1 MQHPPSTSLADQLA
15 GLRHSCALL
24 PPAYAVLMALLLRLL
39 GTLESLSRAWS
50 PARTRRP
57 YRGGKGPQLRDWMA
71 PCHPTR
77 TLNPS
82 PPPPPHAPH
91 ARKLR
96 APPPEPAWPTPAA
109 ANP

>member
-1 MQHPPSTSLADQLA
+1 MQHPPSTSLADQFA
-15 GLRHSCALL
+15 GLRHSCAQL
-24 PPAYAVLMALLLRLL
+24 PPAHALLMALLLRLL

-77 TLNPS
+77 KLRPS
-82 PPPPPHAPH
+82 PPPHSPH
-91 ARKLR
+91 ARKVR
-96 APPPEPAWPTPAA
+96 APPPEPAWPAPAA